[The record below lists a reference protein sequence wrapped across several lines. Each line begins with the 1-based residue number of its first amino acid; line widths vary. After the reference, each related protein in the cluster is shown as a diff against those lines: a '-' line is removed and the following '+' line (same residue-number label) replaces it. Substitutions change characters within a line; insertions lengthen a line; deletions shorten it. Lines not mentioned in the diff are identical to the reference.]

1 MKTVALYAM
10 DTMAD
15 WEYSY
20 IVAGLTMAAEF
31 APDRYRL
38 VVASDGPVEEVTT
51 LGRLR
56 LRPDTTLD
64 QLDDV
69 AVLIL
74 PGGATWATG
83 HDAVLDMARSLLEA
97 DTPVAAICGATLGLA
112 RTGILDNRPHTSN
125 DPGFLTTAT
134 EYKGAD
140 HYVESRTVTDSAL
153 ITAPGTAPVDF
164 SKAVFEALELF
175 PQPVIDAWHG
185 LYTTGDKKY
194 YDQLNGTSA

>member
-38 VVASDGPVEEVTT
+38 VVASDGPVEEVRT

-56 LRPDTTLD
+56 IRPDTTLD
-64 QLDDV
+64 RLDDV

-74 PGGATWATG
+74 PGGESWATG
-83 HDAVLDMARSLLEA
+83 HDAVLDMARTLLTAEI
-97 DTPVAAICGATLGLA
+97 PVAAICGATLGLA
-112 RTGILDNRPHTSN
+112 RTGMLDNRPHTSN
-125 DPGFLTTAT
+125 AAEFLTTAA
-134 EYKGAD
+134 EYKGSE
-140 HYVESRTVTDSAL
+140 HYVESRTVKDGAL

-164 SKAVFEALELF
+164 SKAVFEALDLF
-175 PQPVIDAWHG
+175 PQPVIDAWYG

-194 YDQLNGTSA
+194 YDQLASA